1 MAENNTKTSKD
12 ISSSVTED
20 NEEKTTADIT
30 RYFNNAPRTIFDDI
44 VAPNQQNYFN
54 SSSETDDN
62 ISRFNSLLNNTPND
76 LFSVDTLI
84 DNDRISDH
92 TMHSDL
98 HRDAWI
104 PSERTRKILRSVATS
119 TVGTTFLE
127 RDNLTMPGLALQGDM
142 PDLIKTSVAHF
153 LVEDEEMQRNVLT
166 ASDVTQDERGLR
178 KLIQTGCYRA
188 AVNLSGRLISIYA
201 QGYGKINQPSK
212 HTPHSLQLW
221 YTRLSL
227 LTKLKQN
234 ELLEKESKP
243 FGDLDKP
250 DMYFTFYPEL
260 YGTRPGSMASFA
272 FRLLLA
278 EIPYY
283 YGKPKEALDKLHKL
297 LSIVNEILSNLQANV
312 IGDKID
318 AKVTNTEQQKDAIV
332 LWSRRKSRILISI
345 INCAVGMKNYIL
357 AVDILEELSK
367 SHDWTVEQLQIF
379 RSSIGRIH
387 LFLGDV
393 STAEILLNN
402 KIMQTTAI
410 TVRELVD
417 RGLIAVAKNSFQEAF
432 NYFQTASS
440 MDPTNVMLINNMA
453 VCLLYT
459 GQLKAAVHLYE
470 NAVARNPMKSLQ
482 EPILLNMCTSYE
494 LHTNHCKQTKLHLL
508 RQLNKHK
515 GDAIDVQCL
524 KLGM

>member
-1 MAENNTKTSKD
+1 MAESDNKVSKD
-12 ISSSVTED
+12 VSSSVSED
-20 NEEKTTADIT
+20 TDERTADIS

-44 VAPNQQNYFN
+44 VAPNETNYFN
-54 SSSETDDN
+54 TVSDSEDVT
-62 ISRFNSLLNNTPND
+62 RFNSLLNCTTND
-76 LFSVDTLI
+76 LFSVDTLL
-84 DNDRISDH
+84 DNDRMSDH
-92 TMHSDL
+92 TTNGNL

-104 PSERTRKILRSVATS
+104 PSERTRKILRSIATS

-142 PDLIKTSVAHF
+142 PDLIKTAVSHF
-153 LVEDEEMQRNVLT
+153 LGEDEEMQRNVLT

-188 AVNLSGRLISIYA
+188 AINLSGRLISIYA
-201 QGYGKINQPSK
+201 QGYGKINQSSK
-212 HTPHSLQLW
+212 HTPHSLYLW

-227 LTKLKQN
+227 LAKLKQN

-250 DMYFTFYPEL
+250 DMYYTFYPEL
-260 YGTRPGSMASFA
+260 YGTKPGSMASFA

-278 EIPYY
+278 EVPYY
-283 YGKPKEALDKLHKL
+283 YGKPKEALDKLHKV
-297 LSIVNEILSNLQANV
+297 LSVVNEILSNLQADLNREGTNV
-312 IGDKID
+312 N
-318 AKVTNTEQQKDAIV
+318 NTEQIDAV
-332 LWSRRKSRILISI
+332 KLWSRRKSRVLISI

-367 SHDWTVEQLQIF
+367 SHDWTTDQLQIF
-379 RSSIGRIH
+379 RSSIGRIY

-393 STAEILLNN
+393 STAEILLSNR
-402 KIMQTTAI
+402 IIQTT
-410 TVRELVD
+410 TTNVRELVD

-432 NYFQTASS
+432 NYFQTAST
-440 MDPTNVMLINNMA
+440 MDPSNVMLINNMA

-508 RQLNKHK
+508 RQLNKYK
-515 GDAIDVQCL
+515 GDAIDIQCL
-524 KLGM
+524 KLGI